1 VPTKKAGKFM
11 PCDAIEATTATQVRV
26 KLHKDVIEMY
36 QQDIEDGAKMP
47 PVVVFAE
54 KGSARHILADGFHRL
69 LATVNAGK
77 EDIEVDV
84 HKGGMHEALEYAL
97 SANRAHGLRRSN
109 ADKINAVQLALK
121 DPAISQHTQQEIA
134 DLCGV
139 SVKTVQRAESKGP
152 GKPRKPQKPTNP
164 EPNKPEN
171 NRPTKPEPTQEE
183 FERAEVRQAVA
194 LIKVLPYPGD
204 QAIKLDFD
212 PDDMANIEYA
222 ATWLS
227 YLVMEYRNARNN

>member
-1 VPTKKAGKFM
+1 MPTKKAGKFM
-11 PCDAIEATTATQVRV
+11 RCEAIEATTATQVRT

-47 PVVVFAE
+47 PVVVFSE
-54 KGSARHILADGFHRL
+54 KGSSRYILADGFHRL

-77 EDIEVDV
+77 DEISVEV
-84 HKGGMHEALEYAL
+84 HEGGMHEALTYAL

-109 ADKINAVQLALK
+109 ADKVNAVKLALK
-121 DPAISQHTQQEIA
+121 DPVIMEKTQQEIA

-139 SVKTVQRAESKGP
+139 SRKTVQRTQHKEPAP
-152 GKPRKPQKPTNP
+152 DDNKPNEP

-183 FERAEVRQAVA
+183 IERGEVRQALA
-194 LIKVLPYPGD
+194 MIKALPYPGD
-204 QAIKLDFD
+204 QAIKLAFD
-212 PDDMANIEYA
+212 PDDMADIEYA

-227 YLVMEYRNARNN
+227 HLVMEARNGGSD